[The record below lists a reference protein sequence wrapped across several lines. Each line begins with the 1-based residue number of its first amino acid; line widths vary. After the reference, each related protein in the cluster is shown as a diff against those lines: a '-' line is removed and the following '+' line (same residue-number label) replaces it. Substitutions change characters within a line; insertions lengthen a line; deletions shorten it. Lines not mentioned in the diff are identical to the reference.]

1 MLLSG
6 RSLRLYEERAIWAVP
21 DMIQIEAIS
30 GQNPGK
36 SPVTVCQDYT
46 PCQALLIMGEEP
58 FTDCE
63 RRGLF
68 YSLESPQELNDLRG
82 VSGFVGEK
90 PQWDRGLAAAGDSW

>member
-1 MLLSG
+1 MSLCTLEGLNRKSQEERVGDPENLQGREHRATHPQPNMLLSG

-46 PCQALLIMGEEP
+46 PCQALLIMDEEP
-58 FTDCE
+58 T
-63 RRGLF
+63 L
-68 YSLESPQELNDLRG
+68 YK
-82 VSGFVGEK
+82 V
-90 PQWDRGLAAAGDSW
+90 